1 MRKVEFRKRFRR
13 DFKRKLGG
21 RYYNVIVKP
30 GGELWEVVDALAENM
45 PLLYV
50 YHDHALQ
57 GEYEGCRECHIRPD
71 LLLVYRYVGDDVLM
85 LERLGS
91 HAELFGM

>member
-1 MRKVEFRKRFRR
+1 MRIVEQRSRFRR
-13 DFKRKLGG
+13 DYRRKSGG
-21 RYYNVIVKP
+21 IYRPVIAV
-30 GGELWEVVDALAENM
+30 GGELWEVVDALAEDIRL
-45 PLLYV
+45 PEA
-50 YHDHALQ
+50 YHDHVLH
-57 GEYEGCRECHIRPD
+57 GGYEGCRECHVRPD